1 MPLNK
6 RQGDDLSAPTFDL
19 ALANDIVGPIGTLHE
34 NVGMDRQNGLERGI
48 VLKPADEVDHFE
60 SIQEFGAFLLGNDG
74 PRRAFD
80 SADGGV
86 AIYCHNKS
94 IAQLPGS
101 PEQIDVSRMQDVKA
115 SVRKDNAFASRLHTA
130 NLLSDLGQG
139 PDHLLMIASRF
150 SYSLWRVLMVKYS
163 VL

>member
-19 ALANDIVGPIGTLHE
+19 ALADDIVRPIGAFHE
-34 NVGMDRQNGLERGI
+34 NVRMDRQNGLERGI

-60 SIQEFGAFLLGNDG
+60 SVQDLGAFLLGNDG

-94 IAQLPGS
+94 ISQFPGS
-101 PEQIDVSRMQDVKA
+101 AEQIDMSRMQDVKA
-115 SVRKDNAFASRLHTA
+115 SVRKDNAFAGRLQAA
-130 NLLSDLGQG
+130 NLLSDVDQG
-139 PDHLLMIASRF
+139 RDHLLMIASRF
-150 SYSLWRVLMVKYS
+150 FLFPMAGPYG
-163 VL
+163 